1 MKERKSMRGVSVDFG
16 KLIAQNEK
24 NITVGNTRSNAR
36 GDQLGRAGR
45 VVKSADQIARE
56 HYNRN
61 NPNAVKQASIKL
73 DDSPKTETTQEK
85 PIVDDWEEPVVEETV
100 QDEPVEEDEWV
111 EDAEGNFVKKTD
123 IEEEQNEPVSK
134 SRKSKSK

>member
-100 QDEPVEEDEWV
+100 QEEPVEEDEWV

>member
-100 QDEPVEEDEWV
+100 QEEPVEEDEWV
-111 EDAEGNFVKKTD
+111 EDAEGNIVKKTD

>member
-16 KLIAQNEK
+16 KLLAQNEK

-73 DDSPKTETTQEK
+73 DDSPKEETTQEK
-85 PIVDDWEEPVVEETV
+85 PIVDDWEEPVVEETK
-100 QDEPVEEDEWV
+100 QEEPVEEDEWV